1 MDIFF
6 YYGLASCWGW
16 QRDLEQRGEKEWV
29 SSERWGHR
37 KEKVPVGLMLL
48 PGHCGTYND
57 LAVNY

>member
-1 MDIFF
+1 M
-6 YYGLASCWGW
+6 
-16 QRDLEQRGEKEWV
+16 DLEQRGEKEWV

-48 PGHCGTYND
+48 PGHCGTYKD